1 MLTRWLLDDD
11 IDDEDIPGFTHPGLA
26 PSPHTPA
33 QDKGKARAPEQLAP
47 PMGESSL
54 SGNIGAPVNGPG
66 PQQGSRRTVGGVKV
80 ETRCVSSVMR
90 ESVVTEARM

>member
-47 PMGESSL
+47 PTGESSL

-66 PQQGSRRTVGGVKV
+66 TQQGGRRMVGGVKV

-90 ESVVTEARM
+90 ERMVTEA